1 MTLLTRADESGPDTA
16 AKTGSTVLDAVL
28 RFRALGLVIAL
39 AGLVAVTAAVN
50 PRFVSQQSIR
60 DVLLAAAIT
69 VLLATGMTVV
79 VLTRGID
86 LSVGSVLGLSAFCT
100 ASLLSDNPGIPV
112 PVAML
117 VGMAIGAVCGL
128 FNGAIVHFGKVPP
141 LVATLGTLYVFRG
154 IVYFLAG
161 GSRINASDMPGGF
174 LDFGTA
180 RVLGVPYLIIVALL
194 VLAAVAVFLSRYR
207 AGRDMYALGSSP
219 EAAELAGIPAA
230 RRKLTAYV
238 LCSALAGLGGVL
250 YAARYGT
257 VDASAGNGLELDIVA
272 AVVVG
277 GVAIFGG
284 SGSVVGAALGAF
296 LLTVISSA
304 LPVLG
309 VDQFWQRAIVGA
321 LILGAIGL
329 DKFVGLRVTA
339 SLRKKGSH
347 VG

>member
-1 MTLLTRADESGPDTA
+1 MTVLAGTDQSDPQTTTR
-16 AKTGSTVLDAVL
+16 TGSTLLDAVL
-28 RFRALGLVIAL
+28 RFRATGLLVAL
-39 AGLVAVTAAVN
+39 AGLVAVTTAVN
-50 PRFVSQQSIR
+50 PRFMSVQSVR
-60 DVLLAAAIT
+60 DLLLAAAIT
-69 VLLATGMTVV
+69 LLLATGMTIVV
-79 VLTRGID
+79 VTRGID

-100 ASLLSDNPGIPV
+100 ASLLSENPGIPV

-117 VGMAIGAVCGL
+117 IGVGIGAVCGL
-128 FNGAIVHFGKVPP
+128 VNGAVIHFGQVPP

-154 IVYFLAG
+154 IVYFVAG
-161 GSRINASDMPGGF
+161 GERINASDMPGGF

-180 RVLGVPYLIIVALL
+180 RILGIPYLFIIAL
-194 VLAAVAVFLSRYR
+194 VILAAVGVFLSRHR

-219 EAAELAGIPAA
+219 EAAHLAGVPAG

-257 VDASAGNGLELDIVA
+257 VDASAGDAMELDIVA

-284 SGSVVGAALGAF
+284 SGSVLGAAIGAL
-296 LLTVISSA
+296 LLTVISNA
-304 LPVLG
+304 LPVLSI
-309 VDQFWQRAIVGA
+309 DQFWQRAIVGA

-329 DKFVGLRVTA
+329 DRLVSLRFTA
-339 SLRKKGSH
+339 SLRKKGTH
-347 VG
+347 VR